1 VIRTTA
7 SELKVGDVFY
17 RETYRKPNPTT
28 DWPYTVST
36 IRRVPQHDFFGKQSM
51 MVEIQA
57 VNRVT
62 GPAKLTFN
70 EDEGVWLADATAPAS
85 PAAAPPAGGD
95 GRLRRIRRWR

>member
-7 SELKVGDVFY
+7 SELRVGDVFY
-17 RETYRKPNPTT
+17 RETYRKPNPAT

-62 GPAKLTFN
+62 GPAKLVFN
-70 EDEGVWLADATAPAS
+70 EDEGVWLADAS
-85 PAAAPPAGGD
+85 QAAPPPPSRD
-95 GRLRRIRRWR
+95 DSRLRRIRRWR